1 MTRVFKINPEQPES
15 VVLRIAADALRR
27 GELVAFPTETVYGL
41 GANALD
47 EVAVA
52 RIFEA
57 KGRPANDPIIV
68 HIHDLAQ
75 LYLVAERPPAIALQL
90 AERFWPGALTL
101 VLQRRSLIPANV
113 SAGLE
118 TVAVRMPSGV
128 IIRALLKAAQIPI
141 AAPSANTFSRPSATT
156 AAHVLEDLNGRID
169 FVLDGGATEM
179 GLESTVLDLTGDVP
193 TVLRPGAITI
203 EELRAVV
210 PNVVHKQRMID
221 ADESASAPGMLIKH
235 YSPRAR
241 LMLYDGER
249 ERVLARMRADA
260 QTIGAESKRVG
271 VLATTED
278 GETFAASAV
287 VMHILGE
294 AVDLEG
300 IGARLFAALRALDA
314 DAVDVILARAPARE
328 GLGEAIYDRLLRAA
342 EGKIIFVER

>member
-1 MTRVFKINPEQPES
+1 MTRVFMINPEQPEP

-47 EVAVA
+47 AEAVA
-52 RIFEA
+52 RIFQA

-68 HIHDLAQ
+68 HIYDLAQ
-75 LYLVAERPPAIALQL
+75 LYLIAQRPPAIALQL
-90 AERFWPGALTL
+90 AQHFWPGALTF
-101 VLQRRSLIPANV
+101 VLQRRPLIPANV

-118 TVAVRMPSGV
+118 TLAVRMPSGV

-156 AAHVLEDLNGRID
+156 AAHVLEDLDGRID
-169 FVLDGGATEM
+169 FVLDGGAAEM

-193 TVLRPGAITI
+193 TVLRPGAITL
-203 EELRAVV
+203 EDLRAVI
-210 PNVVHKQRMID
+210 PNVAHKQSMVD
-221 ADESASAPGMLIKH
+221 SDEAASAPGMQIKH

-241 LMLYDGER
+241 LMLYQGER
-249 ERVLARMRADA
+249 EIVLAKMLADA
-260 QTIGAESKRVG
+260 RHLQIEGKRVG
-271 VLATTED
+271 VLATAED
-278 GETFAASAV
+278 GETFVASAMV
-287 VMHILGE
+287 VQELGE

-314 DAVDVILARAPARE
+314 GAVDVILVRAPARE

-342 EGKIIFVER
+342 EGKIIRVEH